1 MVVANFSSTA
11 PTLSIFPNT
20 STGQMVS
27 YGARI
32 NYAVGGSIAGNATLI
47 NNQQSI
53 AVSDLDGDGKLD
65 IAIVNALSNTVSVFK
80 NISSGSAIAFLPK
93 VDYLTGTRPGNVAIS
108 DLDKDGKPD
117 LVVTNGA
124 SANVSIFRNVSTSG
138 NLTFSSRVD
147 LQVGNGPEGLT
158 ITDIDGDNLP
168 DLVVANFFSF
178 SISLLRNIST
188 PGVIAFANRIDIP
201 TGPQPSSVAAGDL
214 DGDDRPDL
222 AVSIY
227 PQTLSSISVYRN
239 LSTPGTFAFA
249 GKVDYQTGSNPGS
262 IAMADLN
269 GDGKLDLATSN
280 ATANTIS
287 VFRNMSSSGTISFD
301 TRMDYA
307 SGNGTGNIAIGDINT
322 DGKPDLFVNNYTANT
337 ISVLI
342 NNQSGGCNLS
352 FLNNGQIVLDASCG
366 NNDGNITIVPTQ
378 GSGVTP
384 FMYSINGGVT
394 YVAGPNTGRTF
405 LNLSAGVYQLRLKD
419 ANGCESQ
426 IVERRVRLNCPASC
440 NLSIASDISVV
451 ATNCGG
457 STGSITLRP
466 TGGTA
471 PFLYSNNGGLTYVEG
486 PNTGYTFSNLEAGTY
501 KLMLQDVNGCV
512 STVTERTVNSI
523 NCPTTC
529 TPPTFLN
536 NGTIVLD
543 ASCGKNDG
551 NISIIPTSGFSPFMY
566 SIDGGLTY
574 VAGPKN
580 GYTF

>member
-1 MVVANFSSTA
+1 
-11 PTLSIFPNT
+11 
-20 STGQMVS
+20 
-27 YGARI
+27 
-32 NYAVGGSIAGNATLI
+32 
-47 NNQQSI
+47 
-53 AVSDLDGDGKLD
+53 
-65 IAIVNALSNTVSVFK
+65 
-80 NISSGSAIAFLPK
+80 
-93 VDYLTGTRPGNVAIS
+93 
-108 DLDKDGKPD
+108 
-117 LVVTNGA
+117 
-124 SANVSIFRNVSTSG
+124 
-138 NLTFSSRVD
+138 
-147 LQVGNGPEGLT
+147 
-158 ITDIDGDNLP
+158 
-168 DLVVANFFSF
+168 
-178 SISLLRNIST
+178 
-188 PGVIAFANRIDIP
+188 
-201 TGPQPSSVAAGDL
+201 
-214 DGDDRPDL
+214 
-222 AVSIY
+222 
-227 PQTLSSISVYRN
+227 VYRN

-249 GKVDYQTGSNPGS
+249 GKVDYQTGSTPGS

-405 LNLSAGVYQLRLKD
+405 LNLSAGVFQLRLKD

-486 PNTGYTFSNLEAGTY
+486 PNNGYTFSNLEAGTY

-580 GYTF
+580 GYTFLNLAAGTYRLRLKDAAGCESAIVERTVRNFYGCPGAITGNNPGINSKVSAAGIEANKDVITTYPNPNHGQFKVLLQNFASSRAEVLLVDAKGSTIQKRSLNLNQNTITDFDLRGKARGMYYIRVVSSNGTKVSKVVIQ